1 MIEKNFSNNPRL
13 KKLLDFKPL
22 TGQMSTEWSNQ
33 LELFSNS
40 PAKYKRVMACR
51 HKTGKI
57 KLEFVKGQFTQEQ
70 KNSLGLQP

>member
-1 MIEKNFSNNPRL
+1 MLEKNFSNPHRL
-13 KKLLDFKPL
+13 RKFLDLKPL
-22 TGQMSTEWSNQ
+22 TDQTGQSWSNQ
-33 LELFSNS
+33 MDLFADSR
-40 PAKYKRVMACR
+40 PKYRKVMACR